1 MNPSRRS
8 FLKSSALLAGASLPW
23 VATFDAFA
31 ESMGAWSHPYS
42 DLANVERQ
50 RVLADAQR
58 YLAQPPR
65 TITSV
70 RASRSAGGLH
80 DYFSEGDYWWP
91 NPKNPNGPYVRRDGE
106 SNPAN
111 FTAHRDLLIRLS
123 LQMPALTA
131 AWLLT
136 KKREYADHAIAHLR
150 AWFVTPA
157 TRINPDLEYAQAI
170 HGITTGRSIGII
182 DTVHL
187 VEVAQAALVLER
199 AGLLAGGDQRGTRA
213 WFAAYLDWLTT
224 SKHGQQEC
232 DAKNNHGSCWLLQ
245 AAGFATY
252 TGNHAVR
259 DDCRTRLK
267 TILFPQQ
274 IAPNGS
280 FPLELARTKPYSYS
294 LFNLDILGM
303 SAQVLSTPEDNLW
316 TYQLPDGRGLQACF
330 RFMVPY
336 IEDKKSWPYPPDVE
350 YFNDLPVRQPDLLL
364 AGLAY
369 RQPSYIALWQRLKA
383 DPTVP
388 EIIRNHPIRQPLLW
402 MKPDQHR

>member
-1 MNPSRRS
+1 MNTSRRT
-8 FLKSSALLAGASLPW
+8 FLKSSAFLAAASISGY
-23 VATFDAFA
+23 DINAFA
-31 ESMGAWSHPYS
+31 ASMGAWSHPYS
-42 DLANVERQ
+42 ALASIER
-50 RVLADAQR
+50 RRALADAQR
-58 YLAQPPR
+58 YLAQQPR

-70 RASRSAGGLH
+70 RAPRSAGGLH

-91 NPKNPNGPYVRRDGE
+91 NPKNPRGPYIRRDGE

-111 FTAHRDLLIRLS
+111 FTAHRELLIRFS

-157 TRINPDLEYAQAI
+157 TRMNPNLEYAQAI
-170 HGITTGRSIGII
+170 HGISTGRSIGII

-199 AGLLAGGDQRGTRA
+199 ARLLAGSDQQGTRA

-224 SKHGQQEC
+224 SKRGHQER
-232 DAKNNHGSCWLLQ
+232 DQKNNHGSCWLLQ

-252 TGNHAVR
+252 TGSGAVR
-259 DDCRTRLK
+259 DDCRKRLK
-267 TILFPQQ
+267 TVLFPTQ

-303 SAQVLSTPEDNLW
+303 SAQVLSTREDNLW
-316 TYQLPDGRGLQACF
+316 TWNLPDGRGLQSCF

-336 IEDKKSWPYPPDVE
+336 IRNKKSWPHPPDVE
-350 YFNDLPVRQPDLLL
+350 YFNDLPVRQPDLLF

-369 RQPSYIALWQRLKA
+369 QQPGYIALWQRLKA

-388 EIIRNHPIRQPLLW
+388 EIIRNHPIRQPLLFI
-402 MKPDQHR
+402 PQTPLS